1 MRKENPKIGQFL
13 ALEPKQGPYFSFN
26 QLTDTV
32 STRTQFRMDGLGF
45 VLFNGVGC
53 VQEAIH
59 VETLPKFH
67 ISLRFVGLKRFAIE
81 LDSLGRNER
90 L

>member
-1 MRKENPKIGQFL
+1 
-13 ALEPKQGPYFSFN
+13 
-26 QLTDTV
+26 
-32 STRTQFRMDGLGF
+32 MDGLGF

-59 VETLPKFH
+59 VKILSKFH